1 MSFFDH
7 AWTIT
12 LQITKKNHEDIKVL
26 LREKIVYPK
35 LRIDNYG
42 YVLYIPAPQKI
53 GENTVAYQDMRLNID
68 DDHHRRVLWQMF
80 KATIYHLSAHVVVS
94 NFNHYKKWIKRKN
107 AENAMFAICMTEDA
121 IANAYLKAQWNFLI
135 PEIAIANAISYLK
148 LKPASTIR
156 KEPLVLRAAIL
167 SESIAGKIKGIK
179 VKEEIVEAAK
189 ETAKML
195 KELESK
201 AYESFK
207 MAEKSEEIQRILEA
221 LIDKKTEVADGIY
234 KILSRFDEISQVP
247 SLPYTDNHGKNSLFY
262 RKIPEEKAIMKMAQK
277 TYRILEP
284 EGEELDTKFF
294 IETFYKDDVAQIF
307 SNWKSS
313 EERKNRIITKY
324 REMGKDTKFLDF
336 EFPEE
341 DYTEYL
347 RRRILLGSP
356 IRRILEKLRL
366 LKNVTG
372 EDFRQEA
379 GLVDLQ
385 EAIQVIASKSQRS
398 DIFVREELQTREDRW
413 VILVDASRS
422 LKFFT
427 GEVRDIALCL
437 AEVAK
442 NLIINQNAWA
452 MYAFNNKFYII
463 KDFSETFSS
472 RVKARIGGLK
482 HGGMSYIPDAI
493 KIAFEA
499 LKGHIEESKVI
510 VVISD
515 FFPSGYGGV
524 EEELTQTVRKL
535 ERFGVGMLGIGVKSR
550 AVKKFFRFN
559 CVVEEPYELMK
570 KFTKAFIEYS
580 SV

>member
-1 MSFFDH
+1 MDFFEY
-7 AWTIT
+7 AWTMA

-26 LREKIVYPK
+26 TRENLTYPK
-35 LRIDNYG
+35 IRTDNYG
-42 YVLYIPAPQKI
+42 YVLYLPAPRKI
-53 GENTVAYQDMRLNID
+53 KNNKIAFQDMHLNLE
-68 DDHHRRVLWQMF
+68 DDHHKRVLWQMF
-80 KATIYHLSAHVVVS
+80 KASTYHLSVHAAIS
-94 NFNHYKKWIKRKN
+94 DYTHYKQWVKRKN
-107 AENAMFAICMTEDA
+107 IENAIFAISTTEDA
-121 IANAYLKAQWNFLI
+121 IVNAYLKAYWNFLI

-148 LKPASTIR
+148 LKPVSHI
-156 KEPLVLRAAIL
+156 KNKSLVLRAAIL
-167 SESIAGKIKGIK
+167 SEIIIGKIKGVKVNDEIVNEAK
-179 VKEEIVEAAK
+179 RTSEMFRELENKAYKLFKENEKGEEVKEALNSLVDEKIRAAEAIYNILSK
-189 ETAKML
+189 FDETAQ
-195 KELESK
+195 
-201 AYESFK
+201 
-207 MAEKSEEIQRILEA
+207 I
-221 LIDKKTEVADGIY
+221 
-234 KILSRFDEISQVP
+234 P
-247 SLPYTDNHGKNSLFY
+247 SLPYADNHGKNTLFQ
-262 RKIPEEKAIMKMAQK
+262 RKIPEEEAIMKTAQK
-277 TYRILEP
+277 TYKMLEP
-284 EGEELDTKFF
+284 EKDDLNVKFF

-307 SNWKSS
+307 SNWKSTL
-313 EERKNRIITKY
+313 ERKNKIIAKY
-324 REMGKDTKFLDF
+324 KELGKDTKFSAF

-347 RRRILLGSP
+347 RRRTVLGSP

-385 EAIQVIASKSQRS
+385 EAIQVIASKSQRT

-413 VILVDASRS
+413 VILIDASRS

-427 GEVRDIALCL
+427 GKVRDIALCL

-472 RVKARIGGLK
+472 RIKARIGGLK
-482 HGGMSYIPDAI
+482 HGGMTYIPDAI

-510 VVISD
+510 VVVSD
-515 FFPSGYGGV
+515 FFPSGYEEV
-524 EEELTQTVRKL
+524 EQELIQTVRKL
-535 ERFGVGMLGIGVKSR
+535 ERFGIGMLGIGIKSR

-559 CVVEEPYELMK
+559 CVVDEPYELMK

>member
-53 GENTVAYQDMRLNID
+53 GENTVAYQNMRLNID

-148 LKPASTIR
+148 LKPVSTIR

-195 KELESK
+195 KELENK

-221 LIDKKTEVADGIY
+221 LIDKKLKLQMAYTKFYPDSM
-234 KILSRFDEISQVP
+234 KSR
-247 SLPYTDNHGKNSLFY
+247 
-262 RKIPEEKAIMKMAQK
+262 RKIPEEKAIMKMTQK

-294 IETFYKDDVAQIF
+294 IETFYKDDVTQIF

-313 EERKNRIITKY
+313 EERKNRIIAKY

-427 GEVRDIALCL
+427 EEVRDIALCL

-510 VVISD
+510 VVVSD

>member
-1 MSFFDH
+1 MVFFDY
-7 AWTIT
+7 AWTLA

-26 LREKIVYPK
+26 LREKITYPK

-42 YVLYIPAPQKI
+42 YVLYIPVPRKT
-53 GENTVAYQDMRLNID
+53 GDNTVVYQDMHLNLN
-68 DDHHRRVLWQMF
+68 DDHHKRVLWQMF
-80 KATIYHLSAHVVVS
+80 KASTYHLSAHVVVS
-94 NFNHYKKWIKRKN
+94 NYNHYRKWIKHKN
-107 AENAMFAICMTEDA
+107 LENAIFAICMTEDA
-121 IANAYLKAQWNFLI
+121 IVNAYLKAKWNFLL
-135 PEIAIANAISYLK
+135 PEIAIANAISYLR
-148 LKPASTIR
+148 LKSASHIR
-156 KEPLVLRAAIL
+156 KEPLVLRATIL
-167 SESIAGKIKGIK
+167 SENIAGEVKGVEIK
-179 VKEEIVEAAK
+179 KEITKAAEK
-189 ETAKML
+189 TSKML
-195 KELESK
+195 KKLENK
-201 AYESFK
+201 AYESF
-207 MAEKSEEIQRILEA
+207 MMIEKSEETEKILEA
-221 LIDKKTEVADGIY
+221 LADKKIEVAESIY
-234 KILSRFDEISQVP
+234 TILSKFDETFQIP
-247 SLPYTDNHGKNSLFY
+247 SLPYTDNHGKNALFY
-262 RKIPEEKAIMKMAQK
+262 KKVPEEELIMKIVKKMYQ
-277 TYRILEP
+277 TLDPEREEP
-284 EGEELDTKFF
+284 DTKLF
-294 IETFYKDDVAQIF
+294 IETFYRDDISQIF

-313 EERKNRIITKY
+313 QERKNKIIVKY
-324 REMGKDTKFLDF
+324 KELGKDTKFLAY

-347 RRRILLGSP
+347 RRRMLLGSP

-366 LKNVTG
+366 LKNVRG

-385 EAIQVIASKSQRS
+385 EAIQVIASKSQRT

-413 VILVDASRS
+413 IILIDASRS

-472 RVKARIGGLK
+472 RVKARIGGLE

-493 KIAFEA
+493 KIAFEV
-499 LKGHIEESKVI
+499 LKGHIEESKII
-510 VVISD
+510 VVVSD
-515 FFPSGYGGV
+515 FFPSGY
-524 EEELTQTVRKL
+524 EEIEAKLTQTVKKL
-535 ERFGVGMLGIGVKSR
+535 ERFGIGMLGIGVKSR

-559 CVVEEPYELMK
+559 CIVEEPYELMK
-570 KFTKAFIEYS
+570 KFTKAFIEHS